1 MSKKKPLNLTNQSC
15 SRKMKPKRWSKS
27 SSKRKPKKE
36 TSQLNMTGTSIE
48 IYPSSSLR
56 EISTVNNLKF
66 SCHNN
71 KMCLFSI
78 QDLKMETWEKL
89 RRWITLST
97 IFGLKM
103 ILTLKAI
110 PNGTTLKSSTK
121 TSLSGQTR
129 SPTRSNSVSWISPRH
144 RVSTRLAWSH
154 VSGRSEKTKPMGLNG
169 LEAARKSHILK
180 MISLGIQRLK
190 EHLMAACKVTRI
202 TTTRSFTT
210 LMELERVQI
219 TTTPSASNTSL
230 SQTLMK
236 SFGLLML
243 SHQPIQTCKKV
254 LLNLETRPII
264 SLIWKWIY
272 FAWLLPRI
280 QCPS

>member
-1 MSKKKPLNLTNQSC
+1 
-15 SRKMKPKRWSKS
+15 
-27 SSKRKPKKE
+27 
-36 TSQLNMTGTSIE
+36 MTGTSIE
-48 IYPSSSLR
+48 IYPNSSLR

-71 KMCLFSI
+71 KMFLFSI

-89 RRWITLST
+89 LRWITLST

-154 VSGRSEKTKPMGLNG
+154 VSGRSEKIKPMALSG
-169 LEAARKSHILK
+169 LEAAKKSHILK

-210 LMELERVQI
+210 LTELERVQI
-219 TTTPSASNTSL
+219 TTTPSALNTSL

-254 LLNLETRPII
+254 LLNSETRPII

-272 FAWLLPRI
+272 FAWL
-280 QCPS
+280 